1 MILVENLSRPSQEQI
16 ENWFSEFIHGINVDK
31 LALETSTASRQQTDL
46 YYNAISGNE
55 REVVKTMRSVSNQY
69 FIRQVTIAF
78 INEIISRKAQPK
90 KLAFS
95 LSPSTI
101 LIWAEIV
108 DEDEHTQDQILLS
121 EAKINSEFKDANFC
135 LDAMIVEESDN
146 IKIPQHYISLQ
157 SIIQ

>member
-1 MILVENLSRPSQEQI
+1 MTLVENLSRPSQEQI
-16 ENWFSEFIHGINVDK
+16 ESWFSEFIHGINVDK
-31 LALETSTASRQQTDL
+31 LALATSTASRQQTDL
-46 YYNAISGNE
+46 YYNAIAGNE

-95 LSPSTI
+95 L
-101 LIWAEIV
+101 
-108 DEDEHTQDQILLS
+108 
-121 EAKINSEFKDANFC
+121 NSEFKDANFC